1 MYKKALEHFKTVDP
15 ILYKVALT
23 VEKLTL
29 LKSNDYFA
37 SLVSQIIN
45 QQLSEKA
52 GDTIYGKFIALFPD
66 KKLTV
71 ENVYKTPHEKLRSAG
86 PSNGKIT
93 FIKEL
98 AAKIIRKELLLDKLI
113 TLPDEEVIV
122 ELTKLKGIGRWT
134 AEMYLMFT
142 LGRADV
148 FSYGDLGLRRGLMK
162 LYRLKKEPSE
172 KRVYQLTMKW
182 SPYRTFASMI
192 LWRI

>member
-29 LKSNDYFA
+29 RKSNDYFA

-66 KKLTV
+66 KKLTA
-71 ENVYKTPHEKLRSAG
+71 ENVHKTPHEKLRSAG

-98 AAKIIRKELLLDKLI
+98 AAKIVLGELLLDKLL
-113 TLPDEEVIV
+113 TLPDEEVIT
-122 ELTKLKGIGRWT
+122 ELTKLKGVGRWT

-142 LGRADV
+142 LGRPDV

-162 LYRLKKEPSE
+162 LYKLRKEPSE
-172 KRVYQLTMKW
+172 KKTIHLTKKW